1 MLWHIGV
8 DQITVLYYKVDS
20 GCSLIEELYAYVC
33 CKYRNIYSLKGLIT
47 ILLMILLILFQCD
60 AIEGYGAKLGKVSVF
75 LITHLLIFAVL
86 KGSFFNK
93 EHFYCALN

>member
-1 MLWHIGV
+1 MPM
-8 DQITVLYYKVDS
+8 
-20 GCSLIEELYAYVC
+20 YAV
-33 CKYRNIYSLKGLIT
+33 NTESFIPSKGLIA
-47 ILLMILLILFQCD
+47 ILLMILLFSFQCD